1 MLELSLG
8 PLRLLVVIEN
18 LESGIARRSSAGL
31 GLADVQRIA
40 NHRIGRERGNE
51 RRHRLRLAGQH
62 RGKSDVDVQAGIA
75 EFLDGTDAIG
85 N

>member
-1 MLELSLG
+1 LLELSFG
-8 PLRLLVVIEN
+8 PLRLFIVIEN
-18 LESGIARRSSAGL
+18 FEGGIARRSPTGL
-31 GLADVQRIA
+31 GPADVQRIA
-40 NHRIGRERGNE
+40 NHRIGRERGDE